1 MDNPEDETFQRV
13 MLSPRKPSVQSPRVG
28 SSSKQPPSSPF
39 VTASNL
45 CRPRPL
51 NFSTNVQLSSRNSL
65 LSSKSSLSQHPTST
79 PLVRHTASTFNH
91 VSPVPRLNSPLQNK
105 DSNESQWSEVDE
117 SMLLIS
123 EEQAINESLLANCG
137 PLQTDE
143 RNQERTDGIQFKT
156 DEEEEGE
163 ESDATQSPD
172 EEMEDNIV
180 EEREE
185 ITSHAIKIG
194 YSSLVQQDRLPEISP
209 RKREICNGSAQRKKG
224 MVEDEMYEELDDEN
238 DSELSRLCEVAER
251 TFPFP
256 GNDDITASESD
267 SEDGRDSP
275 SLLLSRSSKA
285 KRKSS
290 NRDGAQNDSNF
301 HSHRSVT
308 ENEDLFDDLDD
319 GRSSPSLL
327 SSSQSPSPL
336 KRYNEQLFKGVV
348 TPKKRKTIEKESL
361 ASPMRRKL
369 DNLSMSQD

>member
-1 MDNPEDETFQRV
+1 M
-13 MLSPRKPSVQSPRVG
+13 
-28 SSSKQPPSSPF
+28 
-39 VTASNL
+39 
-45 CRPRPL
+45 
-51 NFSTNVQLSSRNSL
+51 
-65 LSSKSSLSQHPTST
+65 
-79 PLVRHTASTFNH
+79 RHTASTFNH

-123 EEQAINESLLANCG
+123 EEQAINESLFANCG
-137 PLQTDE
+137 PLQTDG
-143 RNQERTDGIQFKT
+143 RNQERTDGNRLKT
-156 DEEEEGE
+156 DEEEEEGE

-185 ITSHAIKIG
+185 ITSRAIKIG

-209 RKREICNGSAQRKKG
+209 RKREICNGSAQSKKG

-285 KRKSS
+285 KRKTS
-290 NRDGAQNDSNF
+290 NSDGAQNDSNF

-308 ENEDLFDDLDD
+308 ENEDLFDDSDD
-319 GRSSPSLL
+319 CRSSPSLLSSSQSRLL

-336 KRYNEQLFKGVV
+336 KRYNEQLLKGEV

>member
-1 MDNPEDETFQRV
+1 MENPEDETFQRV
-13 MLSPRKPSVQSPRVG
+13 MLSPCKPSVQSPRVG
-28 SSSKQPPSSPF
+28 SSSKQPPLSPF

-45 CRPRPL
+45 YRPRPL
-51 NFSTNVQLSSRNSL
+51 NFSTNMQPNSRNSFQ
-65 LSSKSSLSQHPTST
+65 SSKSSFGQHSSST
-79 PLVRHTASTFNH
+79 PLVRHTASTFNP
-91 VSPVPRLNSPLQNK
+91 VSPVPRFDSPVQNK

-137 PLQTDE
+137 PLQTGG
-143 RNQERTDGIQFKT
+143 RNQEKTDGNKLKT

-172 EEMEDNIV
+172 EEMGDNII
-180 EEREE
+180 EEREK
-185 ITSHAIKIG
+185 ITSRVIKIG

-224 MVEDEMYEELDDEN
+224 VVEDEMYEELDDVN

-251 TFPFP
+251 TFLFP
-256 GNDDITASESD
+256 GNNGITACESD

-275 SLLLSRSSKA
+275 SLLLSLSSKA
-285 KRKSS
+285 KGKTS
-290 NRDGAQNDSNF
+290 NSVGAQNDSNF

-308 ENEDLFDDLDD
+308 ENEDLFDDSDD
-319 GRSSPSLL
+319 DRSSPNLL

-336 KRYNEQLFKGVV
+336 KRYNEQLLKGEV

-361 ASPMRRKL
+361 ASPMRKKL

>member
-45 CRPRPL
+45 YRPRPL
-51 NFSTNVQLSSRNSL
+51 NFSKNMQSSSRNSFQC
-65 LSSKSSLSQHPTST
+65 SKSSFSQHPTST

-91 VSPVPRLNSPLQNK
+91 VSPVPSLNSPLQNK

-123 EEQAINESLLANCG
+123 EEEAINESLFANCG
-137 PLQTDE
+137 PLQTDG
-143 RNQERTDGIQFKT
+143 RNQERTDGNQLKK

-185 ITSHAIKIG
+185 ITSRAIKIG

-238 DSELSRLCEVAER
+238 DGELSRLCEVAER

-285 KRKSS
+285 KRKAS

-301 HSHRSVT
+301 HSHRSVA
-308 ENEDLFDDLDD
+308 ENEDLFDDSDD

-336 KRYNEQLFKGVV
+336 KRYNEQLFKGEV
-348 TPKKRKTIEKESL
+348 TPKKRKTIEKESF